1 MKKLTLTPEQQL
13 IEAKY
18 QFPAT
23 VTTFKNGT
31 PTSKRVVTH
40 NEKSTTELRKL
51 YPELKKE
58 IDRITLESDK
68 KPRKESTNTSKMF
81 PDKNVW
87 RMMNRLGKK

>member
-1 MKKLTLTPEQQL
+1 MKKLSVLTPEQQL

-40 NEKSTTELRKL
+40 NIKDTIELQKL
-51 YPELKKE
+51 YPRLAAYINTYEDDEAVPKPETVKEL
-58 IDRITLESDK
+58 
-68 KPRKESTNTSKMF
+68 
-81 PDKNVW
+81 
-87 RMMNRLGKK
+87 MNMLGR

>member
-1 MKKLTLTPEQQL
+1 MKKLSVLTPEQQL

-40 NEKSTTELRKL
+40 NIKDTIELQKL
-51 YPELKKE
+51 YPRLAAYINTYEDDEIVPKPGTVKEL
-58 IDRITLESDK
+58 
-68 KPRKESTNTSKMF
+68 
-81 PDKNVW
+81 
-87 RMMNRLGKK
+87 MNMLGR

>member
-1 MKKLTLTPEQQL
+1 MKKLTLTPEQEL

-40 NEKSTTELRKL
+40 NIAKTQALQKL
-51 YPELKKE
+51 YPQLATFINTYEDDDIIPKRKTVKEL
-58 IDRITLESDK
+58 
-68 KPRKESTNTSKMF
+68 
-81 PDKNVW
+81 
-87 RMMNRLGKK
+87 MNQLGK

>member
-40 NEKSTTELRKL
+40 NIKATLELREMH
-51 YPELKKE
+51 PSLKHE
-58 IDRITLESDK
+58 INRVTEAKPK
-68 KPRKESTNTSKMF
+68 KPQTVRQMINM
-81 PDKNVW
+81 
-87 RMMNRLGKK
+87 LGKEEGEYFSRK

>member
-1 MKKLTLTPEQQL
+1 MKKLSVLTPEQEL

-40 NEKSTTELRKL
+40 NIAKTQALQKL
-51 YPELKKE
+51 YPQLATFINTYEDE
-58 IDRITLESDK
+58 EVVK
-68 KPRKESTNTSKMF
+68 KPGTVKEL
-81 PDKNVW
+81 
-87 RMMNRLGKK
+87 MNSLGK